1 MLLKLVDSSRPAQL
15 SPLRFPRTELNRS
28 RHANLL
34 ADFSELSQ
42 PSGVSDVLREA
53 EEQLDALLRQH
64 SSDPREAILQLFF
77 LALEREELVSTS
89 YRDSL
94 ISARLKKMPLNDDAR
109 ELIRRALIW
118 AWKDEEMHALFSRG
132 AILKLGSARL
142 RFEALACQAAGA
154 IGGWAASAL
163 QHTRWREA
171 PLSRLLAR
179 GITTAG
185 ALMGKLPKEVRD
197 HLEFR
202 PFRDFCLFNAE
213 LEAASR
219 MSWQRIV
226 QVTEDEQVFNAEAV
240 HDFRRVVSDEERHRR
255 VFAILAEALD
265 DRDQLAPGYTAER
278 LAEQIAEAGEFYLPG
293 HRRGKSPL
301 ENPLGSGGR
310 VYCYQG
316 QSLDEKIALFRRVLQ
331 EAGLREQLEA
341 RAKFLHKR
349 VNELRVAIKPT
360 FMLGYNRRD
369 SSTITDPVLL
379 SELAAFLREAG
390 CANVAVIEAPNIYDR
405 FFAHRSVANVAAYFG
420 IQSPHFRLID
430 ASADRVPHQ
439 YARGMAQSTIAQ
451 TWKEADLRISF
462 GKVRSHP
469 IDHALL
475 SIANLEGLGE
485 RTDEYLFFDRQASRA
500 TSLMML
506 LDEFPPHFALLD
518 AYETA
523 PDGLVGMMGC
533 RRPTRPLRIYAG
545 TDALAVDMVAARH
558 LGIRNPRESSL
569 LDAAHH
575 WFGGWSEN
583 VEVIGTDEPIAG
595 WRGPYS
601 NELWALMSFFAL
613 PMYVFGSGRGLRFVP
628 EMDTEAFPPLE
639 PESWFLKFRRRN
651 IRALLGL
658 RLPRK

>member
-1 MLLKLVDSSRPAQL
+1 MKRRRANVLADSSEFRQ
-15 SPLRFPRTELNRS
+15 PR
-28 RHANLL
+28 
-34 ADFSELSQ
+34 
-42 PSGVSDVLREA
+42 GVSHVLREA
-53 EEQLDALLRQH
+53 EEQLDALLRKH
-64 SSDPREAILQLFF
+64 SDDRRQAILQLFL
-77 LALEREELVSTS
+77 LALEREELVSIG

-94 ISARLKKMPLNDDAR
+94 ISARLQKMPLNDDAR

-132 AILKLGSARL
+132 AILKLGSGRL
-142 RFEALACQAAGA
+142 RCQALACQAAGA

-185 ALMGKLPKEVRD
+185 ALAGKLPKEVRD
-197 HLEFR
+197 HLQFR

-240 HDFRRVVSDEERHRR
+240 NDFRRVVNDEERHRR
-255 VFAILAEALD
+255 VFAILGEALN
-265 DRDQLAPGYTAER
+265 DRDQLTPGFTAER

-293 HRRGKSPL
+293 HRRGKSAV

-310 VYCYQG
+310 VSCDQG
-316 QSLDEKIALFRRVLQ
+316 KSLGEKLSVFRQVLQ

-341 RAKFLHKR
+341 RARFLNKR
-349 VNELRVAIKPT
+349 INELRVAIKTT

-369 SSTITDPVLL
+369 PSTITDPALL
-379 SELAAFLREAG
+379 GELAAFLRKCG
-390 CANVAVIEAPNIYDR
+390 CADVAAIEAPNIYDR
-405 FFAHRSVANVAAYFG
+405 FFSNRSVANVAAYFG

-430 ASADRVPHQ
+430 ASADRVAHQ
-439 YARGMAQSTIAQ
+439 YARGMAQSTIAR
-451 TWKEADLRISF
+451 TWKEADVRISF
-462 GKVRSHP
+462 GKLRSHP

-533 RRPTRPLRIYAG
+533 RRPQRPLRIYAG
-545 TDALAVDMVAARH
+545 TDALAVDMIAARH
-558 LGIRNPRESSL
+558 IGIHDARESGP
-569 LDAAHH
+569 LDAAQH

-583 VEVIGTDEPIAG
+583 IEVIGTNEPIAG

-628 EMDTEAFPPLE
+628 EMDPKAFPPLE
-639 PESWFLKFRRRN
+639 SEGWLLKFRRRN

>member
-1 MLLKLVDSSRPAQL
+1 VG
-15 SPLRFPRTELNRS
+15 
-28 RHANLL
+28 ANLL
-34 ADFSELSQ
+34 ADFPEVSQ
-42 PSGVSDVLREA
+42 LRAVSHLLRKA

-64 SSDPREAILQLFF
+64 SGDPRQAILQLFL

-94 ISARLKKMPLNDDAR
+94 INARLRKMPIDDDVR

-142 RFEALACQAAGA
+142 RCQALACQAAGA

-163 QHTRWREA
+163 QHTRWSEA
-171 PLSRLLAR
+171 PLSRVLAR
-179 GITTAG
+179 SITTAG
-185 ALMGKLPKEVRD
+185 ALLGKLPKEVRD
-197 HLEFR
+197 QLEFR

-213 LEAASR
+213 LEAASK

-226 QVTEDEQVFNAEAV
+226 QVTEDGREFPAEAV
-240 HDFRRVVSDEERHRR
+240 NDFRRVVNDEERHRR
-255 VFAILAEALD
+255 VFVVLANALNE
-265 DRDQLAPGYTAER
+265 RDELTPEYTAEL

-293 HRRGKSPL
+293 HRRGKSPVD
-301 ENPLGSGGR
+301 NPLGSGGR

-316 QSLDEKIALFRRVLQ
+316 KSLDEKLVLFRRVLHD
-331 EAGLREQLEA
+331 AGLREQLA
-341 RAKFLHKR
+341 VRAKFINKP

-369 SSTITDPVLL
+369 SSTIIDPALL
-379 SELAAFLREAG
+379 NELAAFLRESG
-390 CANVAVIEAPNIYDR
+390 CADVAVIEAPNIYDR
-405 FFAHRSVANVAAYFG
+405 FFGNRSVANVAAYFE
-420 IQSPHFRLID
+420 IQSPHFRLVD
-430 ASADRVPHQ
+430 ASTDRVPHQ
-439 YARGMAQSTIAQ
+439 YTRGMAQSTIAR
-451 TWKEADLRISF
+451 TWMEADLRISF

-469 IDHALL
+469 VDHALL
-475 SIANLEGLGE
+475 AIANLEGLGA
-485 RTDEYLFFDRQASRA
+485 RTDEYIFFDRQASRA

-533 RRPTRPLRIYAG
+533 RRPKQPLRIYAG
-545 TDALAVDMVAARH
+545 MDALGVDMVAARH
-558 LGIRNPRESSL
+558 IGIRNPRESSL
-569 LDAAHH
+569 LDAAQH

-583 VEVIGTDEPIAG
+583 IEIIGTDEAIAG

-601 NELWALMSFFAL
+601 NELWAMMSFFAL

-628 EMDTEAFPPLE
+628 EMDAEVFPPLE

>member
-1 MLLKLVDSSRPAQL
+1 MC
-15 SPLRFPRTELNRS
+15 SPIVQNS
-28 RHANLL
+28 
-34 ADFSELSQ
+34 FSLE
-42 PSGVSDVLREA
+42 GVSHVLREA

-64 SSDPREAILQLFF
+64 SSDPRHAILQLFL
-77 LALEREELVSTS
+77 LALEREELVSIS

-94 ISARLKKMPLNDDAR
+94 ISARLKTMPIDEDVR
-109 ELIRRALIW
+109 ELFRRALIW

-132 AILKLGSARL
+132 AILKLGSPRL
-142 RFEALACQAAGA
+142 RCQALASQAAGA

-185 ALMGKLPKEVRD
+185 ALVGKLPKEVRD

-213 LEAASR
+213 LEAASK

-226 QVTEDEQVFNAEAV
+226 QVTEDERVFDAGAV
-240 HDFRRVVSDEERHRR
+240 NDFRRVVNDEERHRR
-255 VFAILAEALD
+255 VFVLLAEALNE
-265 DRDQLAPGYTAER
+265 RDELTPGYTAAR
-278 LAEQIAEAGEFYLPG
+278 LAQQIAEAGEFYLPG
-293 HRRGKSPL
+293 HRRGKSPVD
-301 ENPLGSGGR
+301 NPLGSGGR

-316 QSLDEKIALFRRVLQ
+316 KSAGEKLALFRQVLRD
-331 EAGLREQLEA
+331 AGLRERLVA
-341 RAKFLHKR
+341 RAQFLNKP
-349 VNELRVAIKPT
+349 VGELRVAVKPT
-360 FMLGYNRRD
+360 FMLGYHRRD
-369 SSTITDPVLL
+369 LSPITDPALL

-390 CANVAVIEAPNIYDR
+390 CADVSVIEAPNIYDR
-405 FFAHRSVANVAAYFG
+405 FFSNRSVASVAAYFE
-420 IQSPHFRLID
+420 IHSPHFRHVD
-430 ASADRVPHQ
+430 ASADRVPHA
-439 YARGMAQSTIAQ
+439 YTRGMAQSTITR
-451 TWKEADLRISF
+451 TWKEADVRISF

-469 IDHALL
+469 VDHALL
-475 SIANLEGLGE
+475 TIANLEGLGA
-485 RTDEYLFFDRQASRA
+485 RTDEYIFFDRQASRA

-533 RRPTRPLRIYAG
+533 RRPKRPLRIYAG
-545 TDALAVDMVAARH
+545 ADALAVDMIAARH
-558 LGIRNPRESSL
+558 IGIRNPRESGL

-583 VEVIGTDEPIAG
+583 IEVIGPDEPIPD

-628 EMDTEAFPPLE
+628 EMDVKAFPPLE
-639 PESWFLKFRRRN
+639 AESWFLKFRRRN

>member
-1 MLLKLVDSSRPAQL
+1 MKQRRA
-15 SPLRFPRTELNRS
+15 R
-28 RHANLL
+28 ANLL
-34 ADFSELSQ
+34 AEFFRLSQ
-42 PSGVSDVLREA
+42 PPAVSHILREA

-64 SSDPREAILQLFF
+64 SGDRRQAILQLFL
-77 LALEREELVSTS
+77 LALEREELVSIG

-94 ISARLKKMPLNDDAR
+94 ISARLKRMPLDDDVQ

-142 RFEALACQAAGA
+142 RCQSLACQAAGA

-185 ALMGKLPKEVRD
+185 ALLGKLPKEVRD

-213 LEAASR
+213 LEAASK

-226 QVTEDEQVFNAEAV
+226 QVTEDGREFPVEAV
-240 HDFRRVVSDEERHRR
+240 NDFRRVVSDEERHQR
-255 VFAILAEALD
+255 VFVVLAEALNE
-265 DRDQLAPGYTAER
+265 RDEFTPGFTVER

-293 HRRGKSPL
+293 HRRGKSPVD
-301 ENPLGSGGR
+301 NPQGSGGR

-316 QSLDEKIALFRRVLQ
+316 KSLDEKLALFRRVLHD
-331 EAGLREQLEA
+331 AGLHEQLEA
-341 RAKFLHKR
+341 RAKFLGKPVR
-349 VNELRVAIKPT
+349 ELRVAIKPT

-369 SSTITDPVLL
+369 ASTITDPALL
-379 SELAAFLREAG
+379 NELAAFLRESG
-390 CANVAVIEAPNIYDR
+390 CVDVAVIEAPNIYDR
-405 FFAHRSVANVAAYFG
+405 FFGHRSVANVATYFE
-420 IQSPHFRLID
+420 IQSPHFRLVD
-430 ASADRVPHQ
+430 ASADRVAHQ
-439 YARGMAQSTIAQ
+439 YTRGMAQSTIAR
-451 TWKEADLRISF
+451 TWKEADVRISF

-469 IDHALL
+469 VDHALL
-475 SIANLEGLGE
+475 AIANLEGLGT
-485 RTDEYLFFDRQASRA
+485 RTDEYIFFDRQASRA

-533 RRPTRPLRIYAG
+533 RRPKQPLRIYAG
-545 TDALAVDMVAARH
+545 SDALAVDMIAARH
-558 LGIRNPRESSL
+558 IGIHNPRESSL
-569 LDAAHH
+569 LDAAQH

-583 VEVIGTDEPIAG
+583 IEVVGTDESIAD

-601 NELWALMSFFAL
+601 NELWAMMSFFAL

-628 EMDTEAFPPLE
+628 EVDAEAFPPLV

>member
-1 MLLKLVDSSRPAQL
+1 MENGWAAQYCQV
-15 SPLRFPRTELNRS
+15 
-28 RHANLL
+28 ANLL
-34 ADFSELSQ
+34 ADFSKLSQ
-42 PSGVSDVLREA
+42 PLGVSAVLREA

-64 SSDPREAILQLFF
+64 SGDKRQAILQLFL
-77 LALEREELVSTS
+77 LALEREELVSVS
-89 YRDSL
+89 YRDAL
-94 ISARLKKMPLNDDAR
+94 ISARLKKMPLDDDAR

-132 AILKLGSARL
+132 AILKLGTARL
-142 RFEALACQAAGA
+142 RCQALACQATGA

-171 PLSRLLAR
+171 PVSRLLAR

-185 ALMGKLPKEVRD
+185 ALVGKLPREVRD

-213 LEAASR
+213 LETASK

-226 QVTEDEQVFNAEAV
+226 QVTEDEQIFGAAAV
-240 HDFRRVVSDEERHRR
+240 NDFRRVVNDEERHRR
-255 VFAILAEALD
+255 VFVILADALD
-265 DRDQLAPGYTAER
+265 ERDQLTPGHNVER

-293 HRRGKSPL
+293 HRRGRSPVD
-301 ENPLGSGGR
+301 NPLGSGGR
-310 VYCYQG
+310 VYCHEG
-316 QSLDEKIALFRRVLQ
+316 KSLDEKLALFRRLLHD
-331 EAGLREQLEA
+331 AGLREQLEE
-341 RAKFLHKR
+341 REKLLNKR
-349 VNELRVAIKPT
+349 MNEMCVAIKPT
-360 FMLGYNRRD
+360 FMLGYNRQD
-369 SSTITDPVLL
+369 ASTITDPALL
-379 SELAAFLREAG
+379 NELAAFLRECG
-390 CANVAVIEAPNIYDR
+390 CADVAVIEAPNIYDR
-405 FFAHRSVANVAAYFG
+405 FFGNRSVANVAAYFE
-420 IQSPHFRLID
+420 IQSPHFRLVD
-430 ASADRVPHQ
+430 ASTDRVTHQ
-439 YARGMAQSTIAQ
+439 YTRGMAQSAIAR
-451 TWKEADLRISF
+451 TWKEADVRISF

-475 SIANLEGLGE
+475 AIANLEGLGA
-485 RTDEYLFFDRQASRA
+485 RTDKYIFFDRQASRA

-533 RRPTRPLRIYAG
+533 RRPRRPLRIYAG
-545 TDALAVDMVAARH
+545 ADALAVDMVAARH
-558 LGIRNPRESSL
+558 IGIHNPRESSL
-569 LDAAHH
+569 LDAAQH
-575 WFGGWSEN
+575 WFGGWSED

-628 EMDTEAFPPLE
+628 EMDVEAFPPLE

-658 RLPRK
+658 RLPRD